1 MVILG
6 DVSVSGASIA
16 ELAQALFC
24 SGLRPEKLPTS
35 DQVRDA
41 VRASLDAHDNDT
53 SLCACELAQAYGDY
67 PEIASTR
74 MRWCR
79 EAVAGAFDLGVTTS

>member
-1 MVILG
+1 MVIQG
-6 DVSVSGASIA
+6 DVSTSGATLA

-24 SGLRPEKLPTS
+24 SGLRPETLPTP
-35 DQVRDA
+35 DQVREA
-41 VRASLDAHDNDT
+41 VRTSLAAHDNDT

-67 PEIASTR
+67 PEIAWIR

-79 EAVAGAFDLGVTTS
+79 EAVAGAFNLGVTAS